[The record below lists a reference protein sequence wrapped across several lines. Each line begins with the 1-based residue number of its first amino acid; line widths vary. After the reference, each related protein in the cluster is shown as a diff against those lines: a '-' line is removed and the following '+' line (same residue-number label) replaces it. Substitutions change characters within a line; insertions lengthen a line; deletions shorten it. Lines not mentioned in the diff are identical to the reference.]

1 LALGVSDFPALLEPG
16 MHVLDVDRLYYIG
29 VHCFPLSKRR
39 PLILKGFV
47 TIVCKLVEHAIRGD
61 LIIDGSF
68 LTQEI
73 EPNDIDFA
81 LCVSDDFYL
90 ASSMKQRA
98 YMDWIGEE
106 RGIKQTYLCDCYLC
120 VECGVESPMY
130 FDGIQTRQY
139 WVNLYKYSRV
149 VNRERGLAIIR
160 LTGWLL

>member
-1 LALGVSDFPALLEPG
+1 
-16 MHVLDVDRLYYIG
+16 MHLVDVDRLYHTG
-29 VHCFPLSKRR
+29 VHRFPLSKRR
-39 PLILKGFV
+39 PLIFKGFME
-47 TIVCKLVEHAIRGD
+47 IVCKLVEHAIRGD
-61 LIIDGSF
+61 LIINGSF

-90 ASSMKQRA
+90 TSSIKQRS

-106 RGIKQTYLCDCYLC
+106 KSIKHTYLCDCYLC
-120 VECGVESPMY
+120 VECDVGSWMY

-139 WVNLYKYSRV
+139 WVNLYRYSKV

>member
-1 LALGVSDFPALLEPG
+1 
-16 MHVLDVDRLYYIG
+16 
-29 VHCFPLSKRR
+29 
-39 PLILKGFV
+39 
-47 TIVCKLVEHAIRGD
+47 
-61 LIIDGSF
+61 
-68 LTQEI
+68 
-73 EPNDIDFA
+73 
-81 LCVSDDFYL
+81 
-90 ASSMKQRA
+90 
-98 YMDWIGEE
+98 MDWIGEE